1 MKLDDSASVWKF
13 INKLEQS
20 PNINANDISVSLESS
35 DGKETIDYIGS
46 RSFEGASLKETVE
59 KLQTMV
65 GSGGLRMTVGN
76 LDFPTGQGLLDWLKV
91 AEIPFDFNSVEQNT
105 HG

>member
-1 MKLDDSASVWKF
+1 L
-13 INKLEQS
+13 
-20 PNINANDISVSLESS
+20 PNVKANDIGVSLESS
-35 DGKETIDYIGS
+35 DGKETIDYNCS
-46 RSFEGASLKETVE
+46 RSFEGATLKETVE

-65 GSGGLRMTVGN
+65 TSGELRMAVGS

-91 AEIPFDFNSVEQNT
+91 AEISFDFNSVEQNT